1 MKILNFSQFNEKLN
15 ANKIDLSELQQINV
29 DKPYFD
35 IDRTIKKIL
44 NGIEKYCSYQ
54 YMGNDG
60 FPVGCGELLDEYGYD
75 CDFTI
80 RNKEFSVYSNYTK
93 NNIEFIR
100 IDWVTQDVIDDK
112 HSKEALTGMFTK
124 LMKKLKLEN
133 ISMPVIVYTGC
144 RENFRIGSGDP
155 EYILIYKDK
164 QFTWYQV

>member
-1 MKILNFSQFNEKLN
+1 MKILDIKQFNEKLN
-15 ANKIDLSELQQINV
+15 ATKIDLSELKQIHV
-29 DKPYFD
+29 EPYFD
-35 IDRTIKKIL
+35 VDRTIEKIRK
-44 NGIEKYCSYQ
+44 GIVKYCLYQ

-80 RNKEFSVYSNYTK
+80 RDKEFGIYSDYTED
-93 NNIEFIR
+93 NIEFIR

-112 HSKEALTGMFTK
+112 YSKEALKGMFTE

-133 ISMPVIVYTGC
+133 IPMPVIVYTGC
-144 RENFRIGSGDP
+144 RDNFKRDNP

-164 QFTWYQV
+164 QFTWYQI

>member
-1 MKILNFSQFNEKLN
+1 MKILDFNQFNEKLN
-15 ANKIDLSELQQINV
+15 ATKIDLSELKQINV
-29 DKPYFD
+29 KPYFD
-35 IDRTIKKIL
+35 VDAIIEKIRK
-44 NGIEKYCSYQ
+44 GIEKYCLYQ

-60 FPVGCGELLDEYGYD
+60 FPVGCGELLDEYGYA

-80 RNKEFSVYSNYTK
+80 RDKQFGVYSDYTED
-93 NNIEFIR
+93 NIEFIR

-112 HSKEALTGMFTK
+112 YSKEALKGMFTE

-133 ISMPVIVYTGC
+133 IPMPVIVYTGC
-144 RENFRIGSGDP
+144 RDNFRHDDP